1 MIEDFLNL
9 LNDEQDLN
17 SHIRQISYQIE
28 SLENENEIRLRKY
41 ERLKSKINRLKAIN
55 NLLLYVED
63 PSSDK
68 FSSNCYSDYNDFLE
82 KMIKAYHCKSV

>member
-9 LNDEQDLN
+9 LKDEQDLN
-17 SHIRQISYQIE
+17 SRIRQMSYQIE

-55 NLLLYVED
+55 NLLLYVAD
-63 PSSDK
+63 SSTDE
-68 FSSNCYSDYNDFLE
+68 FSSSSYADYNDFLE
-82 KMIKAYHCKSV
+82 KMIKSSHSEFV

>member
-17 SHIRQISYQIE
+17 SRIRQISYQIE

-63 PSSDK
+63 PSSDEV
-68 FSSNCYSDYNDFLE
+68 SSNCYGDYNDFLE
-82 KMIKAYHCKSV
+82 KMIKVNHCKSV

>member
-9 LNDEQDLN
+9 LKDEQDLN
-17 SHIRQISYQIE
+17 SRIRQISYQIE

-41 ERLKSKINRLKAIN
+41 ERLKSKIDRLKAIN

-63 PSSDK
+63 PSNDE
-68 FSSNCYSDYNDFLE
+68 FSSSCYDDYNDFLE
-82 KMIKAYHCKSV
+82 KMIKFNHNKFD

>member
-17 SHIRQISYQIE
+17 SRIRQISYQIE

-41 ERLKSKINRLKAIN
+41 ERLKSKIDRLKAIK

-63 PSSDK
+63 PSTDE
-68 FSSNCYSDYNDFLE
+68 FSSSCYCDYNDFLE
-82 KMIKAYHCKSV
+82 KMINFI

>member
-9 LNDEQDLN
+9 LKDEQDLN
-17 SHIRQISYQIE
+17 SRIRQISYQIE

-41 ERLKSKINRLKAIN
+41 ERLKSKIDRLKAIN

-63 PSSDK
+63 PSNDE
-68 FSSNCYSDYNDFLE
+68 FSSSCYDDYNDFFE
-82 KMIKAYHCKSV
+82 KMIKFNHNKFD

>member
-9 LNDEQDLN
+9 LKDEQDLN
-17 SHIRQISYQIE
+17 SRIRQISYQIE

-41 ERLKSKINRLKAIN
+41 ERLKSKIDRLKAIN

-63 PSSDK
+63 PSNDE
-68 FSSNCYSDYNDFLE
+68 FSSSCYDDYNDFLE
-82 KMIKAYHCKSV
+82 KMIKFNHNKFG

>member
-17 SHIRQISYQIE
+17 SRIRQINYQIE

-63 PSSDK
+63 PSSDE

-82 KMIKAYHCKSV
+82 KMIKVNHRKSV

>member
-17 SHIRQISYQIE
+17 SHIRQISYKIE

-41 ERLKSKINRLKAIN
+41 ERLKSKINRLKAIK

-68 FSSNCYSDYNDFLE
+68 FSSNCYSDYNNFLE
-82 KMIKAYHCKSV
+82 KMIKVNYCKSV

>member
-9 LNDEQDLN
+9 LKDEQDLN
-17 SHIRQISYQIE
+17 SRIRQISYQIE

-41 ERLKSKINRLKAIN
+41 ERVKSKIDRLKAIN

-63 PSSDK
+63 PSIDE
-68 FSSNCYSDYNDFLE
+68 FSSSCYGDYNDFLE
-82 KMIKAYHCKSV
+82 KMIKLNHSKSG